1 METAVQEVNQ
11 GIPDWKAQ
19 DCLSTLAESSCR
31 DRIEFNKYADHG
43 IFVAN
48 TIIITIPESLE
59 ELSKANATLCE
70 HGFILMNGESLA
82 LEVANSRAFKSIKK
96 GFRV

>member
-31 DRIEFNKYADHG
+31 DSIEFKYADHG

-48 TIIITIPESLE
+48 TIPESLE